1 MPVLPALFPA
11 TAKRGLW
18 NIYQLYAEHFPAK
31 WVRFAVRKCSRL
43 IICAYS
49 DRKTGLTFAEYAL
62 VGRKRGT
69 ILEAENHPAVSRN
82 EATVTSALPKAST
95 ILASL
100 GQAAF
105 VWDIATDAMAWSD
118 HAGSVFADIPL
129 PRLASGAEFS
139 RLIEPVRS
147 IRSDALGHSPPV
159 RGGDGAPYRIEYGVR
174 ASTSAPVLW
183 IEESG
188 CWFAGADGRPAR
200 AQGIVRINNER
211 HARDQQL
218 MKLSRHDPLTGE
230 LNRTHLVA
238 SLAEAIEEAARFRTS
253 CAFMLIGIDHL
264 ARIND
269 AFGFD
274 VADAVISEVAGRIR
288 ARLRGG
294 DVLGRFSGNKFG
306 LILKNCT
313 VDDMNIAAERF
324 LAGIRDDVVPTKSG
338 PVAVTASIGAV
349 SVPRYARNADEAI
362 NRAHETLDMAK
373 RRRAGSFSLWRPNVE
388 RDAQRRVNIRV
399 TDEIVTALN
408 ERRIVMAFEPVVEA
422 RSRDAA
428 FYECLIR
435 MEQDDGQVL
444 LAPDIVPV
452 AEKLGLIRLVDHRVL
467 ELVVAELAASPDVQL
482 SLNISPD
489 TTMDPDWWASIESLM
504 RAHPGVAERL
514 IVEITETVA
523 IQDIDDVRGFV
534 TRLKNFGSR
543 IAIDDFGAG
552 YTSFRNLRKLGVDIV
567 KIDGAFVQNIARSAD
582 DRAFVQTL
590 IDLARRLQIK
600 TVAEWVQDDES
611 AVMLREWGCD
621 YIQGRL
627 IGLASSERPWQTPTG
642 AVLPAAG

>member
-1 MPVLPALFPA
+1 L
-11 TAKRGLW
+11 
-18 NIYQLYAEHFPAK
+18 
-31 WVRFAVRKCSRL
+31 
-43 IICAYS
+43 
-49 DRKTGLTFAEYAL
+49 
-62 VGRKRGT
+62 
-69 ILEAENHPAVSRN
+69 
-82 EATVTSALPKAST
+82 TSAPPQASA
-95 ILASL
+95 ILACL

-105 VWDIATDAMAWSD
+105 VWDIASDEIAWTDHLA
-118 HAGSVFADIPL
+118 SVFPDIPAAS
-129 PRLASGAEFS
+129 LATGSEFAQ
-139 RLIEPVRS
+139 LIEPTRSVRS
-147 IRSDALGHSPPV
+147 SALTASSAV
-159 RGGDGAPYRIEYGVR
+159 DRGDGVSYRIEYGVR
-174 ASTSAPVLW
+174 ASTSHPVLW

-188 CWFAGADGRPAR
+188 CWFAGADGKPAR
-200 AQGIVRINNER
+200 VHGIVRIDNER
-211 HARDQQL
+211 HAREEQL
-218 MKLSRHDPLTGE
+218 VRLARHDPLTGE
-230 LNRTHLVA
+230 LNRTHLIA
-238 SLAEAIEEAARFRTS
+238 TLAESIEEAMRFRS
-253 CAFMLIGIDHL
+253 SFAFMLIGIDHL

-274 VADAVISEVAGRIR
+274 VADQVISDVAKRIR

-306 LILKNCT
+306 LVLKNCT
-313 VDDMNIAAERF
+313 VDDMNVAAERF

-338 PVAVTASIGAV
+338 PVSVTASIGAV

-362 NRAHETLDMAK
+362 NRAQETLDMAK
-373 RRRAGSFSLWRPNVE
+373 RRRAGSFLVWRPNVE

-408 ERRIVMAFEPVVEA
+408 ERRIVMAFEPVVDA
-422 RSRDAA
+422 RSREPA
-428 FYECLIR
+428 FHECLVR
-435 MEQDDGQVL
+435 MQQDDGQFL

-467 ELVVAELAASPDVQL
+467 ELVVAELASAPGVQL

-590 IDLARRLQIK
+590 IDLARRLGIK
-600 TVAEWVQDDES
+600 TVAEWVQDEES
-611 AVMLREWGCD
+611 ALLLRDWGCD

-627 IGLASSERPWQTPTG
+627 IGLASSDRPWQSQDAA

>member
-1 MPVLPALFPA
+1 
-11 TAKRGLW
+11 
-18 NIYQLYAEHFPAK
+18 
-31 WVRFAVRKCSRL
+31 
-43 IICAYS
+43 
-49 DRKTGLTFAEYAL
+49 
-62 VGRKRGT
+62 
-69 ILEAENHPAVSRN
+69 VSRN
-82 EATVTSALPKAST
+82 EATVTALPETQT

-105 VWDIATDAMAWSD
+105 VWDLASDTIVWSERLS
-118 HAGSVFADIPL
+118 AVFPDIP
-129 PRLASGAEFS
+129 PEALASGTEFAK
-139 RLIEPVRS
+139 LIEPRNS
-147 IRSDALGHSPPV
+147 IRTEALTLSSAVHGSDGT
-159 RGGDGAPYRIEYGVR
+159 PYRIEYFVR
-174 ASTSAPVLW
+174 MSTSAPVTW
-183 IEESG
+183 IEETG
-188 CWFAGADGRPAR
+188 CWFAGADGKPSR

-211 HARDQQL
+211 HAHDEQL
-218 MKLSRHDPLTGE
+218 IKLSRHDPLTGE
-230 LNRTHLVA
+230 LNRVHLIA
-238 SLAEAIEEAARFRTS
+238 ALAEAIEETQRFRST
-253 CAFMLIGIDHL
+253 CAFLLIGVDHL

-274 VADAVISEVAGRIR
+274 VADAVINEIAQRIR
-288 ARLRGG
+288 IRLRGG

-313 VDDMNIAAERF
+313 IDDMNVAADRF
-324 LAGIRDDVVPTKSG
+324 LACVRDEVVPTRSG
-338 PVAVTASIGAV
+338 PVSVTASIGAV
-349 SVPRYARNADEAI
+349 AVPRYARSADEAV
-362 NRAHETLDMAK
+362 NRAHETLDSAK
-373 RRRAGSFSLWRPNVE
+373 RRRAGSFLAWKPNVE

-408 ERRIVMAFEPVVEA
+408 ERRIVMAYEPVVA
-422 RSRDAA
+422 AVSRENA
-428 FYECLIR
+428 FYECLVR
-435 MEQDDGQVL
+435 MEQDDGRVL

-452 AEKLGLIRLVDHRVL
+452 AERLGLIRLVDHRVL
-467 ELVVAELAASPDVQL
+467 ELVVAELAASPGVEL

-523 IQDIDDVRGFV
+523 IQDVDDLRGFV

-567 KIDGAFVQNIARSAD
+567 KIDGAFVQNIAHSAD

-590 IDLARRLQIK
+590 IDLARRLNIK
-600 TVAEWVQDDES
+600 TVAEWVQDEHS
-611 AVMLREWGCD
+611 ALMLRDWGCD

-627 IGLASSERPWQTPTG
+627 TGLASAERKWML
-642 AVLPAAG
+642 AEEKASPAAG

>member
-1 MPVLPALFPA
+1 
-11 TAKRGLW
+11 
-18 NIYQLYAEHFPAK
+18 
-31 WVRFAVRKCSRL
+31 
-43 IICAYS
+43 
-49 DRKTGLTFAEYAL
+49 
-62 VGRKRGT
+62 
-69 ILEAENHPAVSRN
+69 VSRN
-82 EATVTSALPKAST
+82 EAILKPVIPPAST

-105 VWDIATDAMAWSD
+105 VWDIATDEMAWSD
-118 HAGSVFADIPL
+118 HLVSVFPDIPMEA
-129 PRLASGAEFS
+129 LASGAAFS
-139 RLIEPVRS
+139 NLIEPVRS
-147 IRSDALGHSPPV
+147 VRTEALGHSSLAHGTEGV
-159 RGGDGAPYRIEYGVR
+159 PYRIEYGVR

-188 CWFAGADGRPAR
+188 CWFAGADGKPAR
-200 AQGIVRINNER
+200 VQGIVRIDNER
-211 HARDQQL
+211 HARDEQL
-218 MKLSRHDPLTGE
+218 VKLSRHDPLTGE
-230 LNRTHLVA
+230 LNRTHLIA
-238 SLAEAIEEAARFRTS
+238 SLAEAIEEAMRFRSS

-274 VADAVISEVAGRIR
+274 VADVVISEVAARIR
-288 ARLRGG
+288 TRLRGG

-313 VDDMNIAAERF
+313 VDDMNVAAERF
-324 LAGIRDDVVPTKSG
+324 LAGIRGEVVPTQSG
-338 PVAVTASIGAV
+338 PVSVTASIGAV
-349 SVPRYARNADEAI
+349 SVPRYARSADEAI

-373 RRRAGSFSLWRPNVE
+373 RRRAGSFSMWRPNVE

-408 ERRIVMAFEPVVEA
+408 DRRIVMAFEPVVDA
-422 RSRDAA
+422 QSRQAS
-428 FYECLIR
+428 FYECLVR
-435 MEQDDGQVL
+435 MEQNDGQVL

-452 AEKLGLIRLVDHRVL
+452 AEKLGLIHMVDHRVL
-467 ELVVAELAASPDVQL
+467 ELVVAELARSPNVRL

-489 TTMDPDWWASIESLM
+489 TTMDPDWSASIESLM

-523 IQDIDDVRGFV
+523 IQDIDDIRGFV
-534 TRLKNFGSR
+534 TRLKSFGSR

-567 KIDGAFVQNIARSAD
+567 KIDGAFVQNIVRSAD

-590 IDLARRLQIK
+590 IDLARRLEIK
-600 TVAEWVQDDES
+600 TVAEWVQDEES
-611 AVMLREWGCD
+611 AVMLRDWGCD
-621 YIQGRL
+621 FIQGRL
-627 IGLASSERPWQTPTG
+627 IGLASSDRPWDSPSDTI
-642 AVLPAAG
+642 LPAAS

>member
-1 MPVLPALFPA
+1 VSQIEAIV
-11 TAKRGLW
+11 TAAPL
-18 NIYQLYAEHFPAK
+18 Q
-31 WVRFAVRKCSRL
+31 
-43 IICAYS
+43 
-49 DRKTGLTFAEYAL
+49 
-62 VGRKRGT
+62 
-69 ILEAENHPAVSRN
+69 
-82 EATVTSALPKAST
+82 AST

-105 VWDIATDAMAWSD
+105 VWDIATDAIDWSD
-118 HAGSVFADIPL
+118 HVGAVFAEIPAGAL
-129 PRLASGAEFS
+129 STGAQLA
-139 RLIEPVRS
+139 RLIEPERA
-147 IRSDALGHSPPV
+147 IRSDALRLSPPAH
-159 RGGDGAPYRIEYGVR
+159 GADGTPYHIEYGVR
-174 ASTSAPVLW
+174 ASTAAPVLW
-183 IEESG
+183 IEETG
-188 CWFAGADGRPAR
+188 CWFAGPDGKPAR

-211 HARDQQL
+211 HAREEQML
-218 MKLSRHDPLTGE
+218 KLSRNDPLTGE
-230 LNRTHLVA
+230 LNRTHLIA
-238 SLAEAIEEAARFRTS
+238 ALAETIEEAQRFRTS

-274 VADAVISEVAGRIR
+274 VADAVILEIAARIR

-294 DVLGRFSGNKFG
+294 DILGRFSGNKFG

-313 VDDMNIAAERF
+313 LDDMNTAAERF
-324 LAGIRDDVVPTKSG
+324 LARIRDDVVPTRSG
-338 PVAVTASIGAV
+338 PVSVTASIGAV
-349 SVPRYARNADEAI
+349 SVPRYARSTDEAI
-362 NRAHETLDMAK
+362 NRAHETLDGAK
-373 RRRAGSFSLWRPNVE
+373 RRRIGSFAMWRPNVE

-408 ERRIVMAFEPVVEA
+408 ERRIVMAFEPVVRADA
-422 RSRDAA
+422 RDIA

-435 MEQDDGQVL
+435 MERDDGRVL

-452 AEKLGLIRLVDHRVL
+452 AERLGLIRLVDHRVL
-467 ELVVAELAASPDVQL
+467 ELVVAELAQAPGVEL

-523 IQDIDDVRGFV
+523 IQDLGDLRGFV

-590 IDLARRLQIK
+590 IDLARRLDIK
-600 TVAEWVQDDES
+600 TVAEWVQDEE
-611 AVMLREWGCD
+611 AAGLLRDWGCD

-627 IGLASSERPWQTPTG
+627 IGLASADRPWDAQADT
-642 AVLPAAG
+642 AMPAAG

>member
-1 MPVLPALFPA
+1 L
-11 TAKRGLW
+11 RS
-18 NIYQLYAEHFPAK
+18 
-31 WVRFAVRKCSRL
+31 FAGPL
-43 IICAYS
+43 
-49 DRKTGLTFAEYAL
+49 L
-62 VGRKRGT
+62 
-69 ILEAENHPAVSRN
+69 VSRN
-82 EATVTSALPKAST
+82 EANVTAASPQT
-95 ILASL
+95 SNILACL

-105 VWDIATDAMAWSD
+105 VWDIESDAIAWSD
-118 HAGSVFADIPL
+118 HLGAVFTDVPPEAL
-129 PRLASGAEFS
+129 SSGVEFAK
-139 RLIEPVRS
+139 LIEPKGS
-147 IRSDALGHSPPV
+147 IRAEALAHSPPV
-159 RGGDGAPYRIEYGVR
+159 HGTDGTPYRIEYGVR
-174 ASTSAPVLW
+174 ASTSAPITW
-183 IEESG
+183 IEETG
-188 CWFAGADGRPAR
+188 CWFAGPDGKPAR
-200 AQGIVRINNER
+200 AQGIVRVNNER
-211 HARDQQL
+211 HARDEEL

-230 LNRTHLVA
+230 LNRTHLIA
-238 SLAEAIEEAARFRTS
+238 ALAEAIEETQRFRSTS
-253 CAFMLIGIDHL
+253 AFLLIGIDHL
-264 ARIND
+264 ARVND

-274 VADAVISEVAGRIR
+274 VADAVISEIAGRIR
-288 ARLRGG
+288 TRLRGG

-313 VDDMNIAAERF
+313 IDDMHVAAERF
-324 LAGIRDDVVPTKSG
+324 LAAVRDEVVPTRSG
-338 PVAVTASIGAV
+338 PVSVTASIGGVA
-349 SVPRYARNADEAI
+349 VPRYARSTDEAI
-362 NRAHETLDMAK
+362 NRAQETLESAK
-373 RRRAGSFSLWRPNVE
+373 RRRAGSFLAWKPNVE

-408 ERRIVMAFEPVVEA
+408 ERRIVMAYEPVVA
-422 RSRDAA
+422 AHSRENA
-428 FYECLIR
+428 FYECLVR
-435 MEQDDGQVL
+435 MEQDDGRML

-452 AEKLGLIRLVDHRVL
+452 AERLGLIRLVDHRVL
-467 ELVVAELAASPDVQL
+467 ELVVAELAASPDVRL

-523 IQDIDDVRGFV
+523 IQDIDDLRGFV

-600 TVAEWVQDDES
+600 TVAEWVQDEQS
-611 AVMLREWGCD
+611 ALMLRDWGCD

-627 IGLASSERPWQTPTG
+627 IGLARADRPWTVEAPI
-642 AVLPAAG
+642 PKAG

>member
-1 MPVLPALFPA
+1 
-11 TAKRGLW
+11 
-18 NIYQLYAEHFPAK
+18 
-31 WVRFAVRKCSRL
+31 
-43 IICAYS
+43 
-49 DRKTGLTFAEYAL
+49 
-62 VGRKRGT
+62 
-69 ILEAENHPAVSRN
+69 
-82 EATVTSALPKAST
+82 
-95 ILASL
+95 
-100 GQAAF
+100 
-105 VWDIATDAMAWSD
+105 
-118 HAGSVFADIPL
+118 
-129 PRLASGAEFS
+129 
-139 RLIEPVRS
+139 
-147 IRSDALGHSPPV
+147 
-159 RGGDGAPYRIEYGVR
+159 VR
-174 ASTSAPVLW
+174 AATSAPVIW
-183 IEESG
+183 IEETG
-188 CWFAGADGRPAR
+188 CWFAGPDGKPVR
-200 AQGIVRINNER
+200 AQGIVRVNNER
-211 HARDQQL
+211 HARDEQL
-218 MKLSRHDPLTGE
+218 MRLSRHDPLTGE

-238 SLAEAIEEAARFRTS
+238 SLAEGIEEATRLRASF
-253 CAFMLIGIDHL
+253 AFMLIGIDHL
-264 ARIND
+264 ARVND

-274 VADAVISEVAGRIR
+274 VADGVIAEVGRRIR
-288 ARLRGG
+288 ARLRNG
-294 DVLGRFSGNKFG
+294 DVFVRFSGNKFG
-306 LILKNCT
+306 LVLKNCT
-313 VDDMNIAAERF
+313 VDDMNVAAERF

-338 PVAVTASIGAV
+338 PVSVTASIGAV

-408 ERRIVMAFEPVVEA
+408 DRRIVMAFEPVVEA
-422 RSRDAA
+422 HSRDTA

-467 ELVVAELAASPDVQL
+467 ELVVAELAASPSVHL

-489 TTMDPDWWASIESLM
+489 TTMDPDWWSSIESLM
-504 RAHPGVAERL
+504 RANPGVAERL

-523 IQDIDDVRGFV
+523 IQDLDGLRGFV

-590 IDLARRLQIK
+590 IDLARRLGIK

-627 IGLASSERPWQTPTG
+627 IGLASSDRPWGTEDKA
-642 AVLPAAG
+642 AVRPAAG

>member
-1 MPVLPALFPA
+1 M
-11 TAKRGLW
+11 
-18 NIYQLYAEHFPAK
+18 
-31 WVRFAVRKCSRL
+31 
-43 IICAYS
+43 
-49 DRKTGLTFAEYAL
+49 
-62 VGRKRGT
+62 
-69 ILEAENHPAVSRN
+69 SRN
-82 EATVTSALPKAST
+82 EATVTTALPQTSA

-105 VWDIATDAMAWSD
+105 VWDIATDAINWSD
-118 HAGSVFADIPL
+118 HVGAVFADIPPAL
-129 PRLASGAEFS
+129 LSSGADFAK
-139 RLIEPVRS
+139 LIEPRRS
-147 IRSDALGHSPPV
+147 IRSEALSQLPPV
-159 RGGDGAPYRIEYGVR
+159 HGSDGAPYRIEYGVR
-174 ASTSAPVLW
+174 TSTSAPVIW

-188 CWFAGADGRPAR
+188 CWFAGADGKPAR

-211 HARDQQL
+211 HARDEQL
-218 MKLSRHDPLTGE
+218 LKLARHDPLTGE
-230 LNRTHLVA
+230 LNRTHLIA
-238 SLAEAIEEAARFRTS
+238 SLAEAIEETTRFRTS
-253 CAFMLIGIDHL
+253 SAFMLIGIDHL

-274 VADAVISEVAGRIR
+274 VADAVIAEVASRIR

-313 VDDMNIAAERF
+313 VDDMNVAAERF
-324 LAGIRDDVVPTKSG
+324 LASIRDEVVPTKSG
-338 PVAVTASIGAV
+338 PVSVTASIGAV
-349 SVPRYARNADEAI
+349 GVPRYARNTDEAI
-362 NRAHETLDMAK
+362 NRAHETLDGAK
-373 RRRAGSFSLWRPNVE
+373 RRRAGSYSVWRPNVE

-408 ERRIVMAFEPVVEA
+408 ERRIVMAYEPVVEA
-422 RSRDAA
+422 RSRRPA
-428 FYECLIR
+428 FHECLVR
-435 MEQDDGQVL
+435 MERDDGQML

-452 AEKLGLIRLVDHRVL
+452 AERLGLIRLVDHRVL
-467 ELVVAELAASPDVQL
+467 ELVIAELANSPAVQL

-504 RAHPGVAERL
+504 RAHPGVGERL

-567 KIDGAFVQNIARSAD
+567 KIDGAFVASLGRSED

-590 IDLARRLQIK
+590 IDLARRLGLK
-600 TVAEWVQDDES
+600 TVAEWVQDET
-611 AVMLREWGCD
+611 AAGMLADWGCD
-621 YIQGRL
+621 YLQGAL
-627 IGLASSERPWQTPTG
+627 VGLAASERPWVAG
-642 AVLPAAG
+642 AVKVPA

>member
-1 MPVLPALFPA
+1 
-11 TAKRGLW
+11 
-18 NIYQLYAEHFPAK
+18 
-31 WVRFAVRKCSRL
+31 
-43 IICAYS
+43 
-49 DRKTGLTFAEYAL
+49 
-62 VGRKRGT
+62 
-69 ILEAENHPAVSRN
+69 
-82 EATVTSALPKAST
+82 VTSALPKAST

-105 VWDIATDAMAWSD
+105 VWDIATDSITWSD
-118 HAGSVFADIPL
+118 HASTVFSEIPTASLANGS
-129 PRLASGAEFS
+129 EFS
-139 RLIEPVRS
+139 KLIEPIRS
-147 IRSDALGHSPPV
+147 IRSDALANSPSAH
-159 RGGDGAPYRIEYGVR
+159 GAEGAPYRIEYGVR
-174 ASTSAPVLW
+174 TSSSEPVLW
-183 IEESG
+183 IEETG
-188 CWFAGADGRPAR
+188 CWFAGPDGRPAR

-211 HARDQQL
+211 HAREEQL
-218 MKLSRHDPLTGE
+218 LKLSRHDPLTGE

-238 SLAEAIEEAARFRTS
+238 SLAEAIEESTRFRTS

-274 VADAVISEVAGRIR
+274 VADAVISEVARRIR
-288 ARLRGG
+288 SRLRGG

-313 VDDMNIAAERF
+313 VDDMNVAAERF
-324 LAGIRDDVVPTKSG
+324 LAGIRDEVVPTQSG
-338 PVAVTASIGAV
+338 PVSVTASIGAV
-349 SVPRYARNADEAI
+349 SVPRYARSANEAI

-373 RRRAGSFSLWRPNVE
+373 RRRAGSFSVWRPNVE

-422 RSRDAA
+422 GSRDTA

-467 ELVVAELAASPDVQL
+467 ELVVAELAVSPNVQL
-482 SLNISPD
+482 SLNISPE
-489 TTMDPDWWASIESLM
+489 TTMDPDWWSSIESLM

-523 IQDIDDVRGFV
+523 IQDIDDLRGFV

-567 KIDGAFVQNIARSAD
+567 KIDGAFVQNVARSAD

-600 TVAEWVQDDES
+600 TVAEWVQDEE
-611 AVMLREWGCD
+611 AAIMLRDWGCD

-627 IGLASSERPWQTPTG
+627 IGLASSARPWG
-642 AVLPAAG
+642 APAADMLPAAS

>member
-1 MPVLPALFPA
+1 MGDERIPLYLGGGESSPAS
-11 TAKRGLW
+11 
-18 NIYQLYAEHFPAK
+18 Q
-31 WVRFAVRKCSRL
+31 
-43 IICAYS
+43 
-49 DRKTGLTFAEYAL
+49 
-62 VGRKRGT
+62 
-69 ILEAENHPAVSRN
+69 N
-82 EATVTSALPKAST
+82 EATLTLAPPQASS
-95 ILASL
+95 ILAAL

-105 VWDIATDAMAWSD
+105 VWDISTDAIAWSD
-118 HAGSVFADIPL
+118 HAAAVFPDIPAAA
-129 PRLASGAEFS
+129 LASGAEFAK
-139 RLIEPVRS
+139 LIEPQRS
-147 IRSDALGHSPPV
+147 IRSDALVASSLA
-159 RGGDGAPYRIEYGVR
+159 RGSDGAPYRIEYGVR
-174 ASTSAPVLW
+174 TTTAAPVIW
-183 IEESG
+183 VEESG
-188 CWFAGADGRPAR
+188 VWFADSDGRPLR
-200 AQGIVRINNER
+200 AQGIVRLNSER
-211 HARDQQL
+211 HAREEPL
-218 MKLSRHDPLTGE
+218 VKLARHDPLTGE
-230 LNRTHLVA
+230 LNRTHLIA
-238 SLAEAIEEAARFRTS
+238 ALAETIEEVSRFRAS

-274 VADAVISEVAGRIR
+274 VADAVISEVANRIR
-288 ARLRGG
+288 IRLRAG

-313 VDDMNIAAERF
+313 VEDMNVAAERF
-324 LAGIRDDVVPTKSG
+324 LAGIRDEVVPTRSG
-338 PVAVTASIGAV
+338 PVSVTASIGAV
-349 SVPRYARNADEAI
+349 SVPRYARSAEEAI

-408 ERRIVMAFEPVVEA
+408 ERRIAMAYEPVVDA

-428 FYECLIR
+428 FYECLVR
-435 MEQDDGQVL
+435 MEQHDGQIL

-452 AEKLGLIRLVDHRVL
+452 AERLGLIRLVDHRVL
-467 ELVVAELAASPDVQL
+467 ELVIAELANSPNVQL

-489 TTMDPDWWASIESLM
+489 TTMDPDWWMSIESLM
-504 RAHPGVAERL
+504 RAHPGAGERL

-567 KIDGAFVQNIARSAD
+567 KIDGAFVQNIVGSAD

-590 IDLARRLQIK
+590 IDLARRLEIK
-600 TVAEWVQDDES
+600 TVAEWVQDDE
-611 AVMLREWGCD
+611 AAAMLRDWGCD
-621 YIQGRL
+621 FIQGRL
-627 IGLASSERPWQTPTG
+627 IGLASTERPWNGQ
-642 AVLPAAG
+642 AVNGQLTTASPAAC

>member
-1 MPVLPALFPA
+1 
-11 TAKRGLW
+11 
-18 NIYQLYAEHFPAK
+18 
-31 WVRFAVRKCSRL
+31 
-43 IICAYS
+43 
-49 DRKTGLTFAEYAL
+49 
-62 VGRKRGT
+62 
-69 ILEAENHPAVSRN
+69 
-82 EATVTSALPKAST
+82 VTSALPQVAT

-105 VWDIATDAMAWSD
+105 VWDIATDAIAWSD
-118 HAGSVFADIPL
+118 ARAVFPEL
-129 PRLASGAEFS
+129 PAASLASGAEFS
-139 RLIEPVRS
+139 KLIEPVRT
-147 IRSDALGHSPPV
+147 IRSDALGHTPPA

-174 ASTSAPVLW
+174 TSTSEPVLW
-183 IEESG
+183 IEETG
-188 CWFAGADGRPAR
+188 CWFAGSDGRPAR
-200 AQGIVRINNER
+200 VEGIVRVNNER

-218 MKLSRHDPLTGE
+218 LKLSRHDPLTGE
-230 LNRTHLVA
+230 FNRTHLIA
-238 SLAEAIEEAARFRTS
+238 ALAEAIEESARFRTS
-253 CAFMLIGIDHL
+253 SAFMLIGIDHL

-274 VADAVISEVAGRIR
+274 VADAVISEMARRIR
-288 ARLRGG
+288 LRLRGG

-313 VDDMNIAAERF
+313 VDDMNVAAERF
-324 LAGIRDDVVPTKSG
+324 LAGIREDVVPTQSG
-338 PVAVTASIGAV
+338 PVSVTASIGAV
-349 SVPRYARNADEAI
+349 TVPRHARSANEAI
-362 NRAHETLDMAK
+362 NRAHETLDSAK
-373 RRRAGSFSLWRPNVE
+373 RRRAGSFLLWRPNVE

-408 ERRIVMAFEPVVEA
+408 ERRIVMAFEPVVDA
-422 RSRDAA
+422 RSREPA
-428 FYECLIR
+428 FHECLVR
-435 MEQDDGQVL
+435 MQQDDGQVL

-482 SLNISPD
+482 SLNISPE
-489 TTMDPDWWASIESLM
+489 TTMDPDWSASIELLM

-523 IQDIDDVRGFV
+523 IQDIDDIRGFI
-534 TRLKNFGSR
+534 TRLKSFGSR

-590 IDLARRLQIK
+590 IDLARRLEIK
-600 TVAEWVQDDES
+600 TVAEWVQDEES
-611 AVMLREWGCD
+611 ALMLRDWGCD

-627 IGLASSERPWQTPTG
+627 IGLASSERPWSVRAG
-642 AVLPAAG
+642 ATLPAAG

>member
-1 MPVLPALFPA
+1 M
-11 TAKRGLW
+11 
-18 NIYQLYAEHFPAK
+18 
-31 WVRFAVRKCSRL
+31 
-43 IICAYS
+43 
-49 DRKTGLTFAEYAL
+49 
-62 VGRKRGT
+62 
-69 ILEAENHPAVSRN
+69 SRN
-82 EATVTSALPKAST
+82 EATVTSALPQTST

-105 VWDIATDAMAWSD
+105 VWDIATDALHWSD
-118 HAGSVFADIPL
+118 HVGAVFPDIPAASL
-129 PRLASGAEFS
+129 SSGAEFAK
-139 RLIEPVRS
+139 LIEPERA
-147 IRSDALGHSPPV
+147 IRLDALSQSPV
-159 RGGDGAPYRIEYGVR
+159 HGGDGTPYRIEYGVR
-174 ASTSAPVLW
+174 ASTSAPLLW

-188 CWFAGADGRPAR
+188 SWLAGADGKPAR

-211 HARDQQL
+211 RARDQQL
-218 MKLSRHDPLTGE
+218 LKLARHDPLTGE
-230 LNRTHLVA
+230 LNRAHLIA
-238 SLAEAIEEAARFRTS
+238 ALAATIEETTRFRTS

-274 VADAVISEVAGRIR
+274 VADAVIAEVANRIR
-288 ARLRGG
+288 SRLRAG

-306 LILKNCT
+306 LILKNST
-313 VDDMNIAAERF
+313 VDDMNVAAERF
-324 LAGIRDDVVPTKSG
+324 LAIIRDEVVPTKSG
-338 PVAVTASIGAV
+338 PVSVTASIGAV
-349 SVPRYARNADEAI
+349 SVPRYARNTDEVI
-362 NRAHETLDMAK
+362 NRAHETLDGAK
-373 RRRAGSFSLWRPNVE
+373 RRRAGSFSVWRPNVE

-408 ERRIVMAFEPVVEA
+408 ERRIAMAYEPVVAA
-422 RSRDAA
+422 RSREAA
-428 FYECLIR
+428 FYECLVR

-444 LAPDIVPV
+444 LAPDIVRV
-452 AEKLGLIRLVDHRVL
+452 AERLGLIRLVDHRVL
-467 ELVVAELAASPDVQL
+467 ELVIAELANSPAVRL

-489 TTMDPDWWASIESLM
+489 TTMDPDWWTSIECLM
-504 RAHPGVAERL
+504 RAHPGVGERL

-534 TRLKNFGSR
+534 TRLKNFGSH

-567 KIDGAFVQNIARSAD
+567 KIDGAFVQNIAQSAD

-600 TVAEWVQDDES
+600 TVAEWVQDEES

-627 IGLASSERPWQTPTG
+627 IGLASSQRPWG
-642 AVLPAAG
+642 AGAEAVLPAAG

>member
-1 MPVLPALFPA
+1 MNPVLPPA
-11 TAKRGLW
+11 
-18 NIYQLYAEHFPAK
+18 
-31 WVRFAVRKCSRL
+31 
-43 IICAYS
+43 
-49 DRKTGLTFAEYAL
+49 
-62 VGRKRGT
+62 
-69 ILEAENHPAVSRN
+69 
-82 EATVTSALPKAST
+82 SA

-105 VWDIATDAMAWSD
+105 FWDVATDHLVWSE
-118 HAGSVFADIPL
+118 HVAAVFPDIPL
-129 PRLASGAEFS
+129 ERLASGAEFS
-139 RLIEPVRS
+139 NLIEPQRS
-147 IRSDALGHSPPV
+147 VRSDALVPSPAAQN
-159 RGGDGAPYRIEYGVR
+159 DEGAPYRIEYGVR
-174 ASTSAPVLW
+174 ANTSAPVQW
-183 IEESG
+183 IEETG
-188 CWFAGADGRPAR
+188 CWFAGADGRPVR
-200 AQGIVRINNER
+200 AQGIVRVDNER
-211 HARDQQL
+211 HARDEQL
-218 MKLSRHDPLTGE
+218 VKLSRNDPLTGE
-230 LNRTHLVA
+230 LNRTHLIA
-238 SLAEAIEEAARFRTS
+238 SLAEIIEEAVRFRTS

-306 LILKNCT
+306 LVLKNCT
-313 VDDMNIAAERF
+313 VDDMNVAAERF
-324 LAGIRDDVVPTKSG
+324 LAAIRDEVVLTKSG
-338 PVAVTASIGAV
+338 PASVTASIGAV
-349 SVPRYARNADEAI
+349 SVPRHARSADEAI
-362 NRAHETLDMAK
+362 NRAQETLDASK
-373 RRRAGSFSLWRPNVE
+373 SRRAGSFSLWRPNVE

-408 ERRIVMAFEPVVEA
+408 ERRIAMAFEPVVDA
-422 RSRDAA
+422 RARHAA
-428 FYECLIR
+428 FYECLVR
-435 MEQDDGQVL
+435 MERGDGQIL

-467 ELVVAELAASPDVQL
+467 ELVIAELAASPAVEL
-482 SLNISPD
+482 SLNISPG

-504 RAHPGVAERL
+504 RAHPGVGERL

-523 IQDIDDVRGFV
+523 IQDLDDVRGFV

-567 KIDGAFVQNIARSAD
+567 KIDGAFVQNVARSAD

-590 IDLARRLQIK
+590 IDLARRLNIK
-600 TVAEWVQDDES
+600 TVAEWVQDEEAAS
-611 AVMLREWGCD
+611 MLRDWGCD

-627 IGLASSERPWQTPTG
+627 IGLASSQRPWQQPVET
-642 AVLPAAG
+642 ALPAAS

>member
-1 MPVLPALFPA
+1 LTPAPP
-11 TAKRGLW
+11 
-18 NIYQLYAEHFPAK
+18 Q
-31 WVRFAVRKCSRL
+31 
-43 IICAYS
+43 
-49 DRKTGLTFAEYAL
+49 
-62 VGRKRGT
+62 
-69 ILEAENHPAVSRN
+69 
-82 EATVTSALPKAST
+82 AST
-95 ILASL
+95 ILACL

-105 VWDIATDAMAWSD
+105 VWELGSDAIAWTD
-118 HAGSVFADIPL
+118 HLGSVFPDIPAAA
-129 PRLASGAEFS
+129 LATGSEFAK
-139 RLIEPVRS
+139 LIEPVRT
-147 IRSDALGHSPPV
+147 IRTDALSQSSSV
-159 RGGDGAPYRIEYGVR
+159 DRGDGVPYRIEYGVR
-174 ASTSAPVLW
+174 ASTSHPVQW

-188 CWFAGADGRPAR
+188 CWFAGAGGKPAR
-200 AQGIVRINNER
+200 VQGIVRIDNER
-211 HARDQQL
+211 HAREEQL
-218 MKLSRHDPLTGE
+218 LKLSRHDPLTGE
-230 LNRTHLVA
+230 LNRTHLIA
-238 SLAEAIEEAARFRTS
+238 ALAEAIEQAMRFRTS
-253 CAFMLIGIDHL
+253 SAFMLIGIDHL

-274 VADAVISEVAGRIR
+274 IADQVISDVAKRIR

-294 DVLGRFSGNKFG
+294 DMLGRFSGNKFG
-306 LILKNCT
+306 LVLKNCT
-313 VDDMNIAAERF
+313 VDDMNTAAERF

-338 PVAVTASIGAV
+338 PVSVTASIGAV
-349 SVPRYARNADEAI
+349 SVPRYARSADDAI

-373 RRRAGSFSLWRPNVE
+373 RRRAGSFSTWRPNVE

-408 ERRIVMAFEPVVEA
+408 ERRIVMAFEPVVDA
-422 RSRDAA
+422 RTREPA
-428 FYECLIR
+428 FHECLVR
-435 MEQDDGQVL
+435 MQQDDGQFL

-467 ELVVAELAASPDVQL
+467 ELVVAELAAAPNVQL

-504 RAHPGVAERL
+504 GAHPGVAERL

-590 IDLARRLQIK
+590 IDLARRLGIK
-600 TVAEWVQDDES
+600 TVAEWVQDEEAAS
-611 AVMLREWGCD
+611 MLRDWGCD

-627 IGLASSERPWQTPTG
+627 IGLASSDRPLGYASRRGATG
-642 AVLPAAG
+642 GGLIYGAYS

>member
-1 MPVLPALFPA
+1 
-11 TAKRGLW
+11 
-18 NIYQLYAEHFPAK
+18 
-31 WVRFAVRKCSRL
+31 
-43 IICAYS
+43 
-49 DRKTGLTFAEYAL
+49 
-62 VGRKRGT
+62 
-69 ILEAENHPAVSRN
+69 
-82 EATVTSALPKAST
+82 
-95 ILASL
+95 
-100 GQAAF
+100 
-105 VWDIATDAMAWSD
+105 
-118 HAGSVFADIPL
+118 
-129 PRLASGAEFS
+129 
-139 RLIEPVRS
+139 
-147 IRSDALGHSPPV
+147 ALGHLPAS
-159 RGGDGAPYRIEYGVR
+159 RAGDGVPYRIEYGVR
-174 ASTSAPVLW
+174 TSTAAPLLW
-183 IEESG
+183 IEETG
-188 CWFAGADGRPAR
+188 VWFAGPGGKPAR
-200 AQGIVRINNER
+200 AQGIVRIINER
-211 HARDQQL
+211 RARDEHL
-218 MKLSRHDPLTGE
+218 VKLSRHDPLTGE

-238 SLAEAIEEAARFRTS
+238 SLAEAIEEATRLRSS

-274 VADAVISEVAGRIR
+274 VADAVISEIAVRIR
-288 ARLRGG
+288 ARLRAG

-306 LILKNCT
+306 LVLKNCT
-313 VDDMNIAAERF
+313 VDDTNVAAERF
-324 LAGIRDDVVPTKSG
+324 LAGIRDAVVPTRSG
-338 PVAVTASIGAV
+338 PVSVTASIGAV
-349 SVPRYARNADEAI
+349 SMPRYARSADEAI
-362 NRAHETLDMAK
+362 NRAQETLETAK

-422 RSRDAA
+422 RSRGPA
-428 FYECLIR
+428 FYECLVR
-435 MEQDDGQVL
+435 MEQDDGQIL

-467 ELVVAELAASPDVQL
+467 ELVVAELAGSANVQL
-482 SLNISPD
+482 SLNISPG
-489 TTMDPDWWASIESLM
+489 TTMDPDWWAGIESLM

-590 IDLARRLQIK
+590 IDLARRLSIK
-600 TVAEWVQDDES
+600 TVAEWVQDEEAAS
-611 AVMLREWGCD
+611 LLRDWGCD

-627 IGLASSERPWQTPTG
+627 IGLASSARPWDA
-642 AVLPAAG
+642 AVEAALPAAG